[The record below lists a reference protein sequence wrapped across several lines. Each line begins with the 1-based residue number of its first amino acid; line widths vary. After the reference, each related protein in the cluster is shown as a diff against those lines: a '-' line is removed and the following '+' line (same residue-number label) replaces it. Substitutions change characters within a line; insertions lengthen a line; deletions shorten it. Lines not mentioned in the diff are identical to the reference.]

1 MKTFKTLLDFTYI
14 TTQFA
19 LFAFTIATIIEV
31 YS

>member
-1 MKTFKTLLDFTYI
+1 MKTFETLLNLTYI